1 MTDLPTSPP
10 DPPDLDWISE
20 YLKQPIEDIVQIA
33 DDALGDLAHMQY
45 KRGQEGWDTP
55 QTELLKKILEEWA

>member
-1 MTDLPTSPP
+1 MPGLPTSPP

-20 YLKQPIEDIVQIA
+20 TLKEPIADIVQIA
-33 DDALGDLAHMQY
+33 DGALANIAYTLTQKGH
-45 KRGQEGWDTP
+45 EGWDTA